1 MNLEETVIY
10 FGLEGELLCGS
21 ISVLLCVQYFQYEGW
36 FWYGCQL
43 SLSSEYTGHC
53 PLDGWLVLGCLEPK
67 LDVSPGFIFAPRCHC
82 PVQGR
87 VRSPVVGVEP
97 LWVGWIKLALEC
109 MPCPKEG
116 DRRSKYD
123 RDVTADLGTS
133 YLYRHWQLHPEAAE
147 ACIPFSAVFI
157 QVQCEA
163 VVRLGWG
170 SGWLQQLRWLSCCLD
185 SGLPLCRLLPEPV
198 CPRAGVNCR
207 VEWSQGTLGNESLR
221 SPAPGLSGC
230 KSVFFAAHSWDT
242 AGAPLRPLGLLL
254 WNWQCSRCLRFS
266 AWPLHVLWRHPLHA
280 LTWVGLA

>member
-67 LDVSPGFIFAPRCHC
+67 LDVNPGFIFAPRCHC

-207 VEWSQGTLGNESLR
+207 VMSGGARVLWEMNLCVPLPRGCQAASQCSLQLILGTL
-221 SPAPGLSGC
+221 
-230 KSVFFAAHSWDT
+230 
-242 AGAPLRPLGLLL
+242 LGLHSGPWGCFCGTDRMLSL
-254 WNWQCSRCLRFS
+254 
-266 AWPLHVLWRHPLHA
+266 PEI
-280 LTWVGLA
+280 